1 MLCPKKGGAM
11 KPTNLFTS
19 YENFR
24 KYNSGSGQNKKSTK
38 KGTLIHSMSE
48 QLNYVDGLNIDRKI

>member
-48 QLNYVDGLNIDRKI
+48 